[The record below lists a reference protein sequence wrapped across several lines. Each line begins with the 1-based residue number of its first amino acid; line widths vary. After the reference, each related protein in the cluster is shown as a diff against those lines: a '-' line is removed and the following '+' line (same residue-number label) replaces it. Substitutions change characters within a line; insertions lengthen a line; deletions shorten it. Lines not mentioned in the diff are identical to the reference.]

1 MKKFEELKK
10 LAEKHLDYD
19 YDVET
24 LKQYCELEPQEIEY
38 INMTN
43 PATIL
48 ALLADR
54 EQLRR
59 TLEEDVKVIGRF
71 LDRLTLEAVA
81 QPKLSTALL
90 GMLESMNCYKRARA
104 ALKKS
109 DEVDE

>member
-1 MKKFEELKK
+1 MKEKMKKFEELKK

-43 PATIL
+43 PKTIL
-48 ALLADR
+48 DLLADR

-59 TLEEDVKVIGRF
+59 TLESFATPENITHTMYPRCICHSCF
-71 LDRLTLEAVA
+71 
-81 QPKLSTALL
+81 
-90 GMLESMNCYKRARA
+90 ARE

-109 DEVDE
+109 DEVENEKSDSRKVFK

>member
-1 MKKFEELKK
+1 MKEKMKKFDELRR

-43 PATIL
+43 PKTIL
-48 ALLADR
+48 DLLADR
-54 EQLRR
+54 ENLREALKKL
-59 TLEEDVKVIGRF
+59 TNESQGF
-71 LDRLTLEAVA
+71 L
-81 QPKLSTALL
+81 
-90 GMLESMNCYKRARA
+90 SMADMHTHGYTNMQVLDLRINEARA
-104 ALKKS
+104 ALNKS

>member
-1 MKKFEELKK
+1 MSKFEELKK

-54 EQLRR
+54 EQLREALKFLR
-59 TLEEDVKVIGRF
+59 DNRIHDSHVTVK
-71 LDRLTLEAVA
+71 
-81 QPKLSTALL
+81 
-90 GMLESMNCYKRARA
+90 ARE

-109 DEVDE
+109 DEVDQ

>member
-1 MKKFEELKK
+1 MSKFEELKK

-54 EQLRR
+54 EQLREA
-59 TLEEDVKVIGRF
+59 LSQDVRIIGGF
-71 LDRLTLEAVA
+71 LDRLTPEAVG
-81 QPKLSTALL
+81 QPELSTAHLGLL
-90 GMLESMNCYKRARA
+90 EAMHCFKRARE

-109 DEVDE
+109 DEVE